1 MTNREAGEELI
12 FAARRLFD
20 RDVQN
25 AWREQDYNMVM
36 RRAQEAVELALKG
49 ALRILG
55 VDYPKEHDVGLLFVQ
70 QAKAKIPAVDQAAL
84 QQIGLISRRLAQA
97 RAPSFYMERRYEQ
110 EEAQQALE
118 DSRFVL
124 KAIEAWMRRSA

>member
-1 MTNREAGEELI
+1 MTNREAGEELV

-20 RDVQN
+20 RDAQN

-36 RRAQEAVELALKG
+36 RRAQETVELALKG

-55 VDYPKEHDVGLLFVQ
+55 VDYPKEHDVGPLFVQ
-70 QAKAKIPAVDQAAL
+70 RAKAKIPTVDQAAL
-84 QQIGLISRRLAQA
+84 QEIGSISRRLAQT
-97 RAPSFYMERRYEQ
+97 RAPSFYLERRYGR
-110 EEAQQALE
+110 EEARQALE

-124 KAIEAWMRRSA
+124 KVVEAWMRRT